1 MANGTIKKGSL
12 VKNTGGSGGGGSASA
27 TINYFDGIT
36 GTTLDTQLTLGNA
49 VMVFKNGVLLEPTN
63 DYSISG
69 SVITFVTALEN
80 TDKIAVINGNLD
92 SIDLTPYLIKPTV
105 LTDETATSMALAGN
119 TIYKWTS
126 TLTSLS
132 FASVEV
138 SDLETVLYFT
148 TGGTIQFQDSS
159 SLKWGGD
166 GTAPSLEINTRY
178 CISIRNGLAEID
190 TFGTVS

>member
-1 MANGTIKKGSL
+1 MGLKKEDGLNFGASDG
-12 VKNTGGSGGGGSASA
+12 NGGSATA
-27 TINYFDGIT
+27 TINYFDGVT
-36 GTTLDTQLTLGNA
+36 GTTLDTQLTLGNS

-63 DYSISG
+63 DYTISG
-69 SVITFVTALEN
+69 SVITFVTALES

-92 SIDLTPYLIKPTV
+92 TIDLTPYLVKPTI
-105 LTDETATSMALAGN
+105 LTDQTPTSMALAGN

-126 TLTSLS
+126 ALTSLS
-132 FASVEV
+132 FASAEV

-148 TGGTIQFQDSS
+148 TGGTITWQDNSN
-159 SLKWGGD
+159 LKWGGD
-166 GTAPSLEINTRY
+166 GSAPSLEANTIY